1 MPGGYIF
8 SILFFVLLSIA
19 ALTSSIS
26 LLQVVVS
33 YFVDERGW
41 QRHKAVI
48 VMTSFIS
55 ILGIPSALS
64 FNVLA
69 DFKIFGLDFFDLID
83 FLASNILLPLGGLL
97 ISVFVAWIWGFDKAL
112 VNLREGAEKLFDKNP
127 MVIKFWKIFLRYFA
141 PILIF
146 IVLLQSS
153 GILEKILNL
162 FN

>member
-1 MPGGYIF
+1 MPGGYFF
-8 SILFFVLLSIA
+8 SILFFVLLTIA

-41 QRHKAVI
+41 RRQKAVI
-48 VMTSFIS
+48 VLASVIS

-69 DFKIFGLDFFDLID
+69 DVKIFDKNFFDVVD
-83 FLASNILLPLGGLL
+83 FIASNVLLPLGGLL
-97 ISVFVAWIWGFDKAL
+97 ISVFVAWVWGFDKAL
-112 VNLREGAEKLFDKNP
+112 VNLREGAEKLFDNNP
-127 MVIKFWKIFLRYFA
+127 LVIKFWKIFLRYFA

-146 IVLLQSS
+146 LVLLHSI
-153 GILEKILNL
+153 GILDKILNL
-162 FN
+162 FS